1 MLLRR
6 KLRLLSEG
14 IWFVLVKKFLSN
26 YVFFLGDNETES
38 TFYSVS
44 AFNGCKKY
52 GTVAAASTITQEPS
66 AKSFKLQKALIVTKL
81 SRYEYEESRNR
92 DLNTLQL
99 EKKLRNRGTDYD
111 GLLYLHNLHKKFEL
125 RVIKSFQ
132 DVGCDVKVI
141 NRWVVGIYSASNHK
155 PFVLSHLVF
164 CSVFYK

>member
-6 KLRLLSEG
+6 KLRFLSEA
-14 IWFVLVKKFLSN
+14 
-26 YVFFLGDNETES
+26 
-38 TFYSVS
+38 

-52 GTVAAASTITQEPS
+52 GTVAAASTVSSSHEQPS

-92 DLNTLQL
+92 ELNSQEL

-111 GLLYLHNLHKKFEL
+111 GMLYLHNLHKKFEM

-141 NRWVVGIYSASNHK
+141 NR
-155 PFVLSHLVF
+155 
-164 CSVFYK
+164 